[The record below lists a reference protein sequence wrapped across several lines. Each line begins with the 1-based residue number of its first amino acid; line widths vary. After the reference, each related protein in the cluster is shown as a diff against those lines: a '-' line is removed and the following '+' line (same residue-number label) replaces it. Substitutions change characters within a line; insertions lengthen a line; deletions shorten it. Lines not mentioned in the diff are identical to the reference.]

1 MIMSLPSSS
10 PPSARTIPLI
20 VTESAEYRE
29 NMADLNRALLEFVK
43 KSLDKNPHCELTPI
57 FRRYYEH
64 LIAVV
69 AAATVVAAGA
79 GGDAKHSTSCPF
91 TPGSTRFSFGNTE
104 DQDKVVHDQPPK
116 TVDEEAVYTKRC
128 QVFVMKDAEFA
139 DRGVGIL
146 HLKPV
151 KDYAKA
157 QLIVRAEG
165 NIGQV
170 LINLIVGQGH
180 SLPCQRMSAK
190 TVMITGLPMPED
202 SNVVPIL
209 LLVNSVEEAD
219 ELMVK
224 IENYTK

>member
-1 MIMSLPSSS
+1 MTS
-10 PPSARTIPLI
+10 T
-20 VTESAEYRE
+20 
-29 NMADLNRALLEFVK
+29 
-43 KSLDKNPHCELTPI
+43 
-57 FRRYYEH
+57 
-64 LIAVV
+64 LIAVI
-69 AAATVVAAGA
+69 AAAAGA
-79 GGDAKHSTSCPF
+79 GGDAKRFPL
-91 TPGSTRFSFGNTE
+91 TPGSTRFSFESTE

-116 TVDEEAVYTKRC
+116 SADEEAVYSKRC
-128 QVFVMKDAEFA
+128 QVFVMKDAEYA

-157 QLIVRAEG
+157 QLIVRAES

-180 SLPCQRMSAK
+180 SLPCQRMSSK
-190 TVMITGLPMPED
+190 TLMITGLPMPED

-209 LLVNSVEEAD
+209 LLVNSAEEAD

-224 IENYTK
+224 IEDYTK